1 MGPLSIVVCISMIKD
16 FVEDYQRRKSD
27 NAENT
32 RKTYLIR
39 TNEVPREAQ
48 WSELRI
54 GDLIKVQKDEQIP
67 ADILL
72 MQTSDKK
79 GNAFIETKNLDGE
92 TNLKCKN
99 IQKNLK

>member
-1 MGPLSIVVCISMIKD
+1 MGPLSIFIFISMIKD
-16 FVEDYQRRKSD
+16 FVEDNQKHKSD
-27 NAENT
+27 NDENN

-39 TNEVPREAQ
+39 ANEAPKEVI

-79 GNAFIETKNLDGE
+79 GNAFIDTKNLDGDS
-92 TNLKCKN
+92 NLKLKD
-99 IQKNLK
+99 IPKNL